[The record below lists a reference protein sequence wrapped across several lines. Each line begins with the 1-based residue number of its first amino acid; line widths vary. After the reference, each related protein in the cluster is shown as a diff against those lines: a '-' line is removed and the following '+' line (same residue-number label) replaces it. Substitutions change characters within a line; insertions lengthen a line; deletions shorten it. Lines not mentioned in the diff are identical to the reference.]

1 MNISQR
7 DKIADDKIELLIKDL
22 LFSLGSKYNTN
33 LDNEVIECTPNRIRR
48 AYDEICAGYAM
59 DPEAILSKR
68 FKGSSGMVIEGN
80 IEFVSTCE
88 HHMLPFYGKAIVAYI
103 PQNQNVVG
111 ISKLARIV
119 ECYGRRLQL
128 QERMTG
134 QIADAIVKHL
144 SPDCAV
150 FTEAIHSCMI
160 ARGIKKK
167 ATTIVTSLRGEFEK
181 EVHVKQEFLSYVGR
195 FKHDIL

>member
-1 MNISQR
+1 MNKSQQ
-7 DKIADDKIELLIKDL
+7 DKIADDKIELLIRDL
-22 LFSLGSKYNTN
+22 LLSLDAKYKAN
-33 LDNEVIECTPNRIRR
+33 LDFEVIEFTPDRIRR
-48 AYDEICAGYAM
+48 AYDEICAGYKM
-59 DPEAILSKR
+59 DPEALLFKR

-103 PQNQNVVG
+103 PQGRNVVG

-119 ECYGRRLQL
+119 ECYSRRLQL

-134 QIADAIVKHL
+134 QVADAIVKYL

-167 ATTIVTSLRGEFEK
+167 ATTNVTALRGEFEN